1 MDKKL
6 CLETTQQANIGKGQ
20 IVLELQ
26 HGFMTSELL
35 CWL

>member
-1 MDKKL
+1 MGKVL

-26 HGFMTSELL
+26 HGFMT
-35 CWL
+35 

>member
-1 MDKKL
+1 MDEGL
-6 CLETTQQANIGKGQ
+6 CLETTQQANIEGQ